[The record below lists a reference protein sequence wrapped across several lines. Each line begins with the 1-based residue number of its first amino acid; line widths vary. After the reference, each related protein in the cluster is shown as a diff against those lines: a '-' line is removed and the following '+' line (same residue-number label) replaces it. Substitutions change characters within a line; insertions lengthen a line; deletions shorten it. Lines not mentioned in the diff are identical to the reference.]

1 MLVDTGSSNLAV
13 AAASQPEIDSYF
25 NTQMYVIII
34 MKLYKYK
41 LTFSVMIVDQ

>member
-25 NTQMYVIII
+25 NTQMYVI